1 MAERLWSLEFSARK
15 PQPSPQTELH
25 VCKCKDKFWE
35 EVHETESRGYL
46 SGRNGWGGS
55 LTFQTTFFCVISIFI
70 LHGLKCLLKQYRN
83 HLETGTFGDG
93 HGPPQGDLGGGA
105 ARFNNGNKHCTKRG
119 STARNGITAALCF
132 KGVGFKP
139 PTESACLQGVISII
153 LLTGENAWLHSEAQ
167 VPTTGWFL
175 LK

>member
-1 MAERLWSLEFSARK
+1 MVMDPLKEISEAEQRDL
-15 PQPSPQTELH
+15 TM
-25 VCKCKDKFWE
+25 
-35 EVHETESRGYL
+35 ET
-46 SGRNGWGGS
+46 
-55 LTFQTTFFCVISIFI
+55 
-70 LHGLKCLLKQYRN
+70 
-83 HLETGTFGDG
+83 
-93 HGPPQGDLGGGA
+93 
-105 ARFNNGNKHCTKRG
+105 
-119 STARNGITAALCF
+119 STAPREDQQPGTVFLATAALCF